1 MVGEGVVHST
11 STRVRLAALAAIAV
25 MCAALGPATA
35 GARGG
40 SGQPDLEVAWM
51 KGYEAPGTPEGLN
64 RVGVIKIGPDDAE
77 NVLVLV
83 PGTSAGSGY
92 FVPLARDVVEGTDDW
107 QVWSVERRENQL
119 EDHSVL
125 DRGKQGN
132 ATSQELF
139 DYYLGYITD
148 ASIDPHSE
156 PVDDAEVP
164 YARDWGMN
172 VTVEDLRRVVTAAG
186 KLGGDV
192 VLGGHSLGGTIVT
205 AYATWDFDGTAGVE
219 DLSGLVYIDGGS
231 NPAPVTPEEA
241 TFALEGLAGG
251 SPWLS
256 FGGIPAPLAGVFAS
270 LGGTATIVYPDSS
283 SIAQN
288 WSAFPPNLKAPVQV
302 TNKAQFGFAL
312 DVETS
317 PMSLRAAQVNG
328 GHLAESGDPRG
339 WVRAGEITPIR
350 RWAAMLSGIDV
361 EGADGGAW
369 YHPMRLTIDSRAVAA
384 GNTNS
389 AQDVLDVHATH
400 GDAIDVPIYAFGAAL
415 GGQRVLD
422 GAIALAS
429 QSGLPESQL
438 TLINRETTYTHNDPS
453 AATPDNEF
461 VDNLLPFLD
470 QIGKEGR

>member
-11 STRVRLAALAAIAV
+11 STRVRLAALGVVAV
-25 MCAALGPATA
+25 ICVALGPATA

-40 SGQPDLEVAWM
+40 SGQPDLEVTWM
-51 KGYEAPGTPEGLN
+51 KGYEAPGTPEDLN
-64 RVGVIKIGPDDAE
+64 RVGVIKIGPEDAP

-83 PGTSAGSGY
+83 PGTSAGGGY
-92 FVPLARDVVEGTDDW
+92 FVPLANDVVENTDDW

-125 DRGKQGN
+125 DKGKRGK

-148 ASIDPHSE
+148 ASIDPHNE
-156 PVDDAEVP
+156 PVEDAEVP

-172 VTVEDLRRVVTAAG
+172 VAVEDLRRVVRAAG

-192 VLGGHSLGGTIVT
+192 VMGGHSLGGTITT
-205 AYATWDFDGTAGVE
+205 AYATWDFNGKAGVD

-231 NPAPVTPEEA
+231 NPAPVSPEEA
-241 TFALEGLAGG
+241 SFSLEGLAGG

-270 LGGTATIVYPDSS
+270 LGGTATIVDPDSS

-288 WSAFPPNLKAPVQV
+288 WSVFPANLKAPVQV
-302 TNKAQFGFAL
+302 TNEAQFGYAL
-312 DVETS
+312 DAETS

-328 GHLAESGDPRG
+328 GRLAESGDPRG
-339 WVRAGEITPIR
+339 WDRAGEITPIR

-361 EGADGGAW
+361 KGADGGAW
-369 YHPMRLTIDSRAVAA
+369 YHPQRLTIDSRAVAA
-384 GNTNS
+384 GNANP

-400 GDAIDVPIYAFGAAL
+400 GDVIDVSIYAFGGAL

-422 GAIALAS
+422 AAAALAT
-429 QSGLPESQL
+429 QSGLPESRL

-461 VDNLLPFLD
+461 VDNLLPFLESV
-470 QIGKEGR
+470 GKKGK

>member
-1 MVGEGVVHST
+1 MVHST
-11 STRVRLAALAAIAV
+11 TTRVRLAVLAVVAV

-35 GARGG
+35 GAQGG
-40 SGQPDLEVAWM
+40 SGQPDLRVEWM
-51 KGYEAPGTPEGLN
+51 KGHEAPGTPAELN
-64 RVGVIKIGPDDAE
+64 RVGVIKIGPEDAK

-92 FVPLARDVVEGTDDW
+92 FVPLARDVVEATDDW

-125 DRGKQGN
+125 GKGKRGKV
-132 ATSQELF
+132 TSQELF
-139 DYYLGYITD
+139 DYYLGYLTD
-148 ASIDPHSE
+148 ANIDPHHE
-156 PVDDAEVP
+156 PVEDATVP

-172 VTVEDLRRVVTAAG
+172 VTVEDLRRVVKAAG

-205 AYATWDFDGTAGVE
+205 AYATWDFNGKAGVE

-241 TFALEGLAGG
+241 TFSLQGLAGG

-256 FGGIPAPLAGVFAS
+256 FGGIPAPLTGVFGA
-270 LGGTATIVYPDSS
+270 LGGTATIVDPDSP

-288 WSAFPPNLKAPVQV
+288 WPPFPAILKPPVQV
-302 TNKAQFGFAL
+302 THEAQFGYAL
-312 DVETS
+312 DAETS
-317 PMSLRAAQVNG
+317 PMSLRAAQVNA

-339 WVRAGEITPIR
+339 WDRAGEITPLER
-350 RWAAMLSGIDV
+350 FAAMFSGIDV
-361 EGADGGAW
+361 KGADGVAW
-369 YHPMRLTIDSRAVAA
+369 YHPVRLTIDSRAVAA
-384 GNTNS
+384 GNANP

-400 GDAIDVPIYAFGAAL
+400 GDAIDIPIYAFGAAL

-422 GAIALAS
+422 AATALAS
-429 QSGLPESQL
+429 QSGLPGSKL
-438 TLINRETTYTHNDPS
+438 TVINRDTTYTHNDPS
-453 AATPDNEF
+453 AASPDNEF
-461 VDNLLPFLD
+461 VDNLLPFL
-470 QIGKEGR
+470 QKISKKGR